1 MKKRRAQ
8 YFAPAVKLIDVD
20 QGEIYKQ
27 YEEYVFNKL
36 KIKIDPNM
44 IDETQLKK
52 RVLYRSASAE
62 AVLRHQD
69 YVDMRGSLG
78 IVKKVHKLNRFDL
91 HNMKHEEGGSLM
103 DIETQRSVLN
113 EKDYERIVLN

>member
-52 RVLYRSASAE
+52 RILYRSASAE
-62 AVLRHQD
+62 AVLRH
-69 YVDMRGSLG
+69 
-78 IVKKVHKLNRFDL
+78 
-91 HNMKHEEGGSLM
+91 
-103 DIETQRSVLN
+103 
-113 EKDYERIVLN
+113 